1 MADFELESKLD
12 KLFADGPAFDDA
24 DQFARSIEQRLN
36 RRWMTRRLLIGG
48 VGGLGGLIGVAQ
60 LVGSGLFSSF
70 GGAARPALNLS
81 GFNLGHLPFLQTDY
95 IFPPMLGGAVWM
107 FVVLAGIGLALGV
120 VRLIEEL

>member
-24 DQFARSIEQRLN
+24 DQFANKIEQRLS
-36 RRWMTRRLLIGG
+36 RRWTTRRLLIGG
-48 VGGLGGLIGVAQ
+48 VGGLGGLIGVGQ
-60 LVGSGLFSSF
+60 LMGSGLFSSF
-70 GGAARPALNLS
+70 GGSVGPAFNLS
-81 GFNLGHLPFLQTDY
+81 KVNLGHLPFVQAGF

-107 FVVLAGIGLALGV
+107 FVALAGIGLALGV